1 MDIHMILDRL
11 NEARVSVW
19 LDDAGNL
26 RITKGAD
33 DEIKQLVREHR
44 QLLIDLR
51 QAQQFMDQAG
61 IRIQRL
67 PLGELALRYPPGTD
81 TNLLQRAAATLQMD
95 DLPLVV
101 LLP

>member
-1 MDIHMILDRL
+1 MDIHLVLDRL
-11 NEARVSVW
+11 NEAGVSVW
-19 LDDAGNL
+19 LDGAGNL
-26 RITKGAD
+26 RITKGTD

-67 PLGELALRYPPGTD
+67 PLGEFALRYPPGTD
-81 TNLLQRAAATLQMD
+81 VSQLQWAAATLQMD
-95 DLPLVV
+95 DLPLTV